1 MKGCVHRRKTA
12 MPPARARGIAEN
24 ENTTSGDLH
33 CEKGR
38 PPARA
43 GGVSF

>member
-1 MKGCVHRRKTA
+1 MRGCVHRRFTA
-12 MPPARARGIAEN
+12 MPPARAGAIAEN
-24 ENTTSGDLH
+24 GSSASGIMY

-43 GGVSF
+43 GGIAF

>member
-1 MKGCVHRRKTA
+1 MRGCVHRCKTA

-24 ENTTSGDLH
+24 RNIASGDLY
-33 CEKGR
+33 CEKGC

-43 GGVSF
+43 GGMAF

>member
-1 MKGCVHRRKTA
+1 MRAGMHRCKTA
-12 MPPARARGIAEN
+12 MPRARAGGIAEN
-24 ENTTSGDLH
+24 GSNAGGIMY

-43 GGVSF
+43 GGMAF